1 MTTTK
6 DKDRLRIAR
15 PGSGV
20 AVEPRRVMAMRMDRL
35 LSRKQVSDRIAALG
49 LTDEHGE
56 PVTVG
61 RDHLGKIET
70 GWRKPSLDAMKAL
83 CTVLE
88 CRADELTPG
97 GPAITMPAS
106 ARARQ
111 SRLDHNREL
120 RDFAIQHGLRYK
132 NPRTG
137 RVYYKK
143 VLRRAYAAQV
153 AATMAA
159 EGPDTGALE
168 DAQMAAA
175 AALDAAVASLS
186 MPGED
191 PGEDTGEDTGEERLV
206 S

>member
-1 MTTTK
+1 MTTVK
-6 DKDRLRIAR
+6 DTDRLRITR

-35 LSRKQVSDRIAALG
+35 LTRKQVSDRIAALG
-49 LTDEHGE
+49 MTDEHGE

-70 GWRKPSLDAMKAL
+70 GWRKPSLDAMRAL

-106 ARARQ
+106 AKARQ
-111 SRLDHNREL
+111 SRLAHNREL
-120 RDFAIQHGLRYK
+120 RAFAIKHHLRYK
-132 NPRTG
+132 NPHTG
-137 RVYYKK
+137 RVYYSLR
-143 VLRRAYAAQV
+143 LRRAYAAQV
-153 AATMAA
+153 AVTVAA
-159 EGPDTGALE
+159 EGSDTRVLE
-168 DAQMAAA
+168 DAQAVAA
-175 AALDAAVASLS
+175 AALDAAIAALKL
-186 MPGED
+186 P
-191 PGEDTGEDTGEERLV
+191 EDTGDERLV